1 MIAAYVDTP
10 IYQYTSP
17 THHWQYDRLPL
28 PAEHHVAAWQGYQ
41 AEAARG
47 TAWEALRPRLVQ
59 LQFPIRQGISQ
70 TAVYRAATKQGVDT
84 AAWAEAS
91 GLLLEQPGALQLHIH
106 PSIAGAVPVL
116 IPATRADFCT
126 LVQALTKRNEP
137 APIPD
142 SMGACMVAG
151 YNNWDRVRAYRRQWL
166 TADPQRAPQDWPH
179 AFQELI
185 PQKHLYQD
193 RFIIL
198 SQGPYSN
205 VAAASLGLAADEWR
219 SLSLMIRLEH
229 ECTHYFT
236 KRVFGVI
243 RQHLH
248 DELLA
253 DYAGIV
259 AAIGHYRADWALR
272 FMGLEAYPAYRAGG
286 RLENYLDQVQ
296 RQEPAFSQVMNTF
309 VTAVYNL
316 ERFDRALTGQDRDR
330 AGQGAVLCALAGMS
344 LADLAAAAAEERLAE
359 TARAWKTVILSAA
372 KRIEAMTNET
382 PLPQVMM

>member
-1 MIAAYVDTP
+1 MIAAYVNAP
-10 IYQYTSP
+10 IYQHTPATYD
-17 THHWQYDRLPL
+17 WQYDRLPL
-28 PAEHHVAAWQGYQ
+28 PSEHHVAAWQGYQ
-41 AEAARG
+41 AEAVRG
-47 TAWEALRPRLVQ
+47 TAWEALRSRLVQ
-59 LQFPIRQGISQ
+59 LQFPIHQGISQ
-70 TAVYRAATKQGVDT
+70 TAVYHAATKQGVDT
-84 AAWAEAS
+84 TGWTEAS
-91 GLLLEQPGALQLHIH
+91 GLLLEQPDALQLHIH
-106 PSIAGAVPVL
+106 QSIAGDVPAL
-116 IPATRADFCT
+116 ITATRADFCA

-137 APIPD
+137 SPIPD

-166 TADPQRAPQDWPH
+166 TADPRRTPEDWPH

-198 SQGPYSN
+198 GQGPYSN
-205 VAAASLGLAADEWR
+205 VAAASLGLDADEWR
-219 SLSLMIRLEH
+219 SLSLTIRLEH
-229 ECTHYFT
+229 ECAHYFT

-272 FMGLEAYPAYRAGG
+272 FMGLEEYPAYRAGG
-286 RLENYLDQVQ
+286 RLENYLDSSL
-296 RQEPAFSQVMNTF
+296 RPEPAFSQIMNTF

-316 ERFDRALTGQDRDR
+316 ERFDRALTGRDRDMVGR
-330 AGQGAVLCALAGMS
+330 GALLCALAGMN
-344 LADLAAAAAEERLAE
+344 LADLAAAADERLAE
-359 TARAWKTVILSAA
+359 NVCAWKEAILSAA
-372 KRIEAMTNET
+372 RRIEAMNNET
-382 PLPQVMM
+382 PLPQVVM